1 MENEIPSFED
11 ETKSDNRLEQLRN
24 ISDIVRSK
32 AFETVLEAK
41 NGHLGGCSSSVELMT
56 TLYFGGYLEY
66 DPNNSKNPN
75 RDIVLIRGH
84 EGPLRY
90 SIFSIIGFIE
100 EADLHTYRRFGSK
113 LQGHED
119 MFKTPGVDIS
129 PNGSLG
135 MLLSYGVG
143 AAIERKR
150 NNKDNNIIVFL
161 GDGEEQEGNVSEA
174 ARNAATLELNNLIVI
189 IDQNGKQLS
198 RETSHSDGKTDL
210 PSLWKAYGWDI
221 LEIQN
226 GHDLSQIDEV
236 YDAVFHSKR
245 KGPTCIIAHTVK
257 GITLPNVENNF
268 SGAHT
273 IGAYNDNE
281 SLKKSVDYNKN
292 KVIKR
297 GFSEK
302 QIYEIGKKIA
312 EENSI
317 DHIEV
322 KKVENKLLNINIE
335 PTLSDDLVPSHTKYY
350 RKLGEIIENN
360 PDNMP
365 NFYFLTPDLFKKPLV
380 EQLQIENIG
389 QMLDLGIRE
398 QHVMATTHG
407 LSIMDPNARITLF
420 MGDAFAYR
428 FMDQLNATAQGRSKT
443 LILAE
448 KAGLCQAKN
457 GLSHQSVGQ
466 PLAVL
471 GIPNVEFYE
480 PADTT
485 DFYNILNYYYSQ
497 NPGLM
502 YARLHNK
509 KFKGQEIIN
518 LDLKRNLSYYIAY
531 EPKKSQDLT
540 IVSSGFP
547 LCNAVQASKILE
559 NNFKVGSRVIN
570 IINPKSLDKEFN
582 RLIKDSEPLLVLYNG
597 NVDTLIMPI
606 SKSLLGSGINPSSV
620 HSVGYEIGTTGSL
633 NSLEKHF
640 KLDEESIINTV
651 ININSSIL

>member
-1 MENEIPSFED
+1 MEKGIPNFED
-11 ETKSDNRLEQLRN
+11 ETQSDTRLEQLRN
-24 ISDIVRSK
+24 ISDTVRSK
-32 AFETVLEAK
+32 AFETVLEAE
-41 NGHLGGCSSSVELMT
+41 NGHLGGCSSSTELMT

-100 EADLHTYRRFGSK
+100 EEDLHTYRRFGSK

-150 NNKDNNIIVFL
+150 NNKNNNIIVFL

-174 ARNAATLELNNLIVI
+174 ARNAAALELDNLIVI

-198 RETSHSDGKTDL
+198 RETAHSDGKTDL
-210 PSLWKAYGWDI
+210 PSLWGAYGWEI
-221 LEIQN
+221 LEIPN
-226 GHDLSQIDEV
+226 GHDISQIDEV
-236 YDAVFHSKR
+236 YNAVFNGR
-245 KGPTCIIAHTVK
+245 REGPTCIIAHTVK
-257 GITLPNVENNF
+257 GVTLPNVENNF

-281 SLKKSVDYNKN
+281 SLKKCVEDNKN
-292 KVIKR
+292 KVIER
-297 GFSEK
+297 GLSEK
-302 QIYEIGKKIA
+302 QIYEIGRKIA

-317 DHIEV
+317 RPIES
-322 KKVENKLLNINIE
+322 KEIESKTLNISIQPSASE
-335 PTLSDDLVPSHTKYY
+335 DLVPSHVKYY
-350 RKLGEIIENN
+350 RALGDIIENN
-360 PDNMP
+360 HDSMP
-365 NFYFLTPDLFKKPLV
+365 NFYFLTPDLFKKPLI
-380 EQLQIENIG
+380 ELLQIEKVG

-407 LSIMDPNARITLF
+407 ISVMDPEARITLF

-428 FMDQLNATAQGRSKT
+428 FMDQLNATAQGRSKA

-471 GIPNVEFYE
+471 GIPNVDFYE
-480 PADTT
+480 PADTR
-485 DFYNILNYYYSQ
+485 DFYNILNFYYSQ
-497 NPGLM
+497 NPGLV

-509 KFKGQEIIN
+509 QFKGQEIIN
-518 LDLKRNLSYYIAY
+518 QDIERKISYYTAY
-531 EPKKSQDLT
+531 EPKRSQDLT

-559 NNFKVGSRVIN
+559 DEFRISPRVIN
-570 IINPKSLDKEFN
+570 IINPKSLDNGFN
-582 RLIKDSEPLLVLYNG
+582 GLVKDSEPLFVLYNG
-597 NVDTLIMPI
+597 NIDTLIMPV
-606 SKSLLGSGINPSSV
+606 SKSLLSSNIKPSSI
-620 HSVGYEIGTTGSL
+620 HSVGYKIGTTGSL

-640 KLDEESIINTV
+640 KLDKESIINTV
-651 ININSSIL
+651 ININS